1 MQLSCG
7 DTACTHGDHREGDG
21 DTAQVRELTKFVT
34 DLADVAT
41 AARTLHTAVLAAWA
55 AGVQYGNQLTHTDE
69 IRKLGACLD
78 RLDVRRDKMTR
89 P

>member
-1 MQLSCG
+1 MQLSRG
-7 DTACTHGDHREGDG
+7 ETANQPNTGRNDQTC
-21 DTAQVRELTKFVT
+21 ELTKFVT
-34 DLADVAT
+34 DLAAVAS
-41 AARTLHTAVLAAWA
+41 AARTVHAAVVNLMWA
-55 AGVQYGNQLTHTDE
+55 AGVEISDLANSDE